1 MCSSPLSFLYQPL
14 SLAVSPSVAVSL
26 LKTSPSPSPPSFLRE
41 TFICFL
47 NEYALKVKRFLK
59 VLSLFL
65 SLSLWLR
72 TEYVKLR
79 YVDVF
84 SAWLSLKPEWKRGF
98 AFLEEGCKTHP
109 SQRLTISNSSLFTLN
124 IFLLKW
130 AFSRRGAKCEVI
142 VNPQLG
148 ALFNEE
154 SLFSSSHSDV
164 FWKGF

>member
-1 MCSSPLSFLYQPL
+1 MCSSPLSFLYQSL

-47 NEYALKVKRFLK
+47 NEYALKVK

-65 SLSLWLR
+65 SLSLWLK

-84 SAWLSLKPEWKRGF
+84 LAWLSLKPEWKRGF

-130 AFSRRGAKCEVI
+130 AFSRQGAKCEVL
-142 VNPQLG
+142 VNHQLG
-148 ALFNEE
+148 AVFNEE
-154 SLFSSSHSDV
+154 ALFSSSHSAV